1 MSAPGSSKDVAAL
14 RAMIAGYEA
23 VQALYVAA
31 KLDLADLVARGTT
44 SSRELAAL
52 TGSDETALHRVL
64 RALASLGVLAD
75 VGDRRFELTERGRF
89 LQAAAPGS
97 VRAAAL
103 LAGERSYRAWGG
115 LLHSVQS
122 GQTAFEHVFG
132 MGTFEYMTQNPV
144 IAAIYNDA
152 MSASS
157 AARAAS
163 VVTTYDFSSFRVVAD
178 VGGGHGTLL
187 AAILRANPGVKGI
200 LFERPA
206 LAPGIERLLGDAGV
220 AARCGIVTGDFFQSV
235 PAGADAYILSHII
248 HNWDDARSD
257 VILRNCRAAMAA
269 AGRLLLLE
277 QVMPERVEASEAAQR
292 GVMADLHMMVIT
304 GGRERT
310 ELEYSALL
318 SSAGFRLHRVIGTPA
333 AESIIEAVPG

>member
-1 MSAPGSSKDVAAL
+1 MDPAGSPAAAL

-23 VQALYVAA
+23 AQTIYVAA
-31 KLDLADLVARGTT
+31 RLDLADLIARGMT
-44 SSRELAAL
+44 SSRELAEA
-52 TGSDETALHRVL
+52 TGSDEGALHRVL
-64 RALASLGVLAD
+64 RALASLGVLKD
-75 VGDRRFELTERGRF
+75 VGDRRFELTERGRC

-122 GQTAFEHVFG
+122 GQTAFERVFG
-132 MGTFEYMTQNPV
+132 MGTFEYMTQNPAV
-144 IAAIYNDA
+144 RAIYDDA

-157 AARAAS
+157 ASRAAG
-163 VVTTYDFSSFRVVAD
+163 VVGAYDFSPFRVVAD

-200 LFERPA
+200 LFERPS
-206 LAPGIERLLGDAGV
+206 LAAGMDRLLGDAGV
-220 AARCGIVTGDFFQSV
+220 GARCQVVTGDFFQSV
-235 PAGADAYILSHII
+235 PAGADAYVLSHII
-248 HNWDDARSD
+248 HNWDDERSA
-257 VILRNCRAAMAA
+257 VILRNCRAAMAP

-277 QVMPERVEASEAAQR
+277 QVLPERVEASEAGQR

-310 ELEYSALL
+310 EKEYSVLL
-318 SSAGFRLHRVIGTPA
+318 SSAGFRLRRVIGTPV
-333 AESIIEAVPG
+333 AESVIEAVPG